1 MDNYYDETSE
11 GYEELHKKEQL
22 NKIKI
27 ILDNLKIDK
36 TDRLLDIGC
45 GMGFMFDFT
54 ECDLTGIDPSKNL
67 IEKSRHKDKI
77 LLGKAEKLP
86 FKDNEFDII
95 VSITAI
101 HNFDNIE
108 KALKEMKR
116 VLRDKGKIA
125 ITVLKKSKK
134 SNDIEKLLNKYF
146 KINTVIDEGMDLVY
160 FGEVGKVSQNFL
172 TASSVGKPRIL

>member
-1 MDNYYDETSE
+1 MNYYDETAE

-27 ILDNLKIDK
+27 ILENLKIEK
-36 TDRLLDIGC
+36 TDKLLDIGC
-45 GMGFMFDFT
+45 GMGFLFDFA
-54 ECDLTGIDPSKNL
+54 ECDFIGIDPSKKL

-77 LLGKAEKLP
+77 LLGNAEKLP
-86 FKDNEFDII
+86 FKDNEFDVI

-108 KALKEMKR
+108 QSLKEMKR

-160 FGEVGKVSQNFL
+160 FGEK
-172 TASSVGKPRIL
+172 